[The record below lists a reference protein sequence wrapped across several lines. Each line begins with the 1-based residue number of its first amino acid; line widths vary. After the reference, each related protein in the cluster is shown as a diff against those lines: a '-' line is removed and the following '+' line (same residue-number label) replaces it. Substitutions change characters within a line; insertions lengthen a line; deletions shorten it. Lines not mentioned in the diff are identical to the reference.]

1 MSFRVAAAIALAAA
15 AAQAEAPRRII
26 EVASFHVPAAK
37 LGQVPAAQQR
47 LYQSLSKYPGFI
59 EGRSFQSV
67 GDPTSFLDYAVWDT
81 LEHSEG
87 AEQQA
92 FKDPE
97 IAASY
102 FTLMDR
108 VPFYGHSAALD
119 DSAACSQPALA
130 DGEVLALNIVAA
142 KREQSAQMAEA
153 GPAFMAAQRTAA
165 HAKYS
170 EVSRFVEYPE
180 FFLTFA
186 QYPSVEA
193 AKSAPR
199 MLAGEKSAARFF
211 GSVGMVPVSD
221 LFKQVRAAA
230 PRCSRP
236 Q

>member
-1 MSFRVAAAIALAAA
+1 
-15 AAQAEAPRRII
+15 
-26 EVASFHVPAAK
+26 
-37 LGQVPAAQQR
+37 
-47 LYQSLSKYPGFI
+47 
-59 EGRSFQSV
+59 
-67 GDPTSFLDYAVWDT
+67 PTSFLDYAVWDT
-81 LEHSEG
+81 LEHAEG

-186 QYPSVEA
+186 QYSSAEA

-221 LFKQVRAAA
+221 VFKQVRAAA
-230 PRCSRP
+230 P
-236 Q
+236 